1 LLDELGGAEAGMVGG
16 FTKFLQP
23 VLMHSSLLGII
34 GHTLQIALILYF
46 FDDLVDIALDVHT
59 HTPYFL

>member
-1 LLDELGGAEAGMVGG
+1 MVGG